1 MVLSGEVPGEVT
13 DEPAPLLPPG
23 VGADDPGHHLVVVHG
38 EATYSAA
45 FILLLPVC
53 VLQLLLIHLD
63 RYSCAVRDLDPD
75 AGWKVGRVHF
85 WTPLVA
91 VRTLAGVTELLP
103 PLTDITDFWAE
114 STMNLV

>member
-38 EATYSAA
+38 EAPYSAA

-63 RYSCAVRDLDPD
+63 RYSCASGTLTLMQ
-75 AGWKVGRVHF
+75 AGRLG
-85 WTPLVA
+85 
-91 VRTLAGVTELLP
+91 
-103 PLTDITDFWAE
+103 E
-114 STMNLV
+114 STSGRRL